1 MRLVDGDYRARS
13 GRSQGVEGY
22 SASHDRQHRVHA
34 LDCAVRHLAR
44 IEVVVDDDI
53 GESAE
58 FDRSKI
64 LLVFGEPAP
73 AQPAEM

>member
-1 MRLVDGDYRARS
+1 M
-13 GRSQGVEGY
+13 
-22 SASHDRQHRVHA
+22 
-34 LDCAVRHLAR
+34 LDCGIRHLPR
-44 IEVVVDDDI
+44 IEVVVAEDHDI